1 MNQKE
6 FLEMGKKFI
15 SFPKIRGDFWAIKKE
30 QNQTQLSFINPDDPL
45 LEELKAEIIDLDIN
59 PLTVV

>member
-1 MNQKE
+1 
-6 FLEMGKKFI
+6 MGKKFI